1 MSPIAQTEVEVGK
14 CVQGRK
20 RHMVV
25 FTHIVILFRAVSSDV
40 VCMFV
45 QQQCV
50 GSVRLNDDIFHL
62 GTLILNIL
70 KY

>member
-1 MSPIAQTEVEVGK
+1 MT
-14 CVQGRK
+14 
-20 RHMVV
+20 V
-25 FTHIVILFRAVSSDV
+25 FTHIVILFGAVGSDV

-62 GTLILNIL
+62 GTLILNIS